1 MQGLPRNNRSN
12 KGNIIRKTIPTIR
25 VRTLKLRHC
34 LRKLCH
40 FYNKLNEK
48 SQLYLFNLI
57 INLNRVWETRH
68 SSNIPEVYTRRNYF
82 KNSLFCSTLSEWNNL
97 DGKIRNSWSLSI
109 FKKNLPNLIR
119 SYANSIFNIHN
130 PYGIKLLTRLRPGL
144 SQPCDQKFR
153 HCFQDTLYP
162 LFDCGN
168 DTETITHFFLH
179 CPSFDTPRQT
189 VLINIRNINENILCH
204 D

>member
-12 KGNIIRKTIPTIR
+12 KGNIIRKTIPTIS

-97 DGKIRNSWSLSI
+97 DGKIRNS
-109 FKKNLPNLIR
+109 
-119 SYANSIFNIHN
+119 
-130 PYGIKLLTRLRPGL
+130 
-144 SQPCDQKFR
+144 
-153 HCFQDTLYP
+153 
-162 LFDCGN
+162 
-168 DTETITHFFLH
+168 
-179 CPSFDTPRQT
+179 
-189 VLINIRNINENILCH
+189 
-204 D
+204 